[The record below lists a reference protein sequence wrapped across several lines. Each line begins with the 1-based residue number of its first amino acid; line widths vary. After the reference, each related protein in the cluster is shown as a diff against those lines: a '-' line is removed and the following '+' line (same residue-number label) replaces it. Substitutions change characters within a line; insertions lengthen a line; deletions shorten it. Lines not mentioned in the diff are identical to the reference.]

1 MATAIRLKFSR
12 KGPVS
17 YLGHLDILRYFQ
29 KAILRAGIDIRYSE
43 GFNPHQILSF
53 AYPLGV
59 SMETEGDYCDIEVN
73 SFESVDAIVN
83 SLNDVMNEGISIVS
97 GSIVPE
103 NSLNAMASVAMA
115 EYNVVLN
122 DISLINN
129 EIINDYLNQASIMIE
144 KEGKK
149 GNIKEVDIKEG
160 IKELNIIDGM
170 LHMKLLSGSAL
181 NIKPSQ
187 IIDTINKYY
196 SINLQIQK
204 IIRLEIY
211 QEINKSE
218 DDNKDTKIENENII
232 YKPLGDFDD

>member
-29 KAILRAGIDIRYSE
+29 KAILRAGLDIRYSE

-73 SFESVDAIVN
+73 SFSSLEDIVN
-83 SLNDVMNEGISIVS
+83 SMNAVMNEGISIIS
-97 GSIVPE
+97 ASIVPE
-103 NSLNAMASVAMA
+103 DQLNAMASVAMA
-115 EYNVVLN
+115 EYKIVLS
-122 DISLINN
+122 DISSISKELIDSYMSK
-129 EIINDYLNQASIMIE
+129 EEIMIE

-149 GNIKEVDIKEG
+149 GNIKEVNIKDG
-160 IKELNIIDGM
+160 ILKLDLIDGM
-170 LHMKLLSGSAL
+170 LSMRLLSGSSL

-187 IIDTINKYY
+187 VIETINKYFGLGL
-196 SINLQIQK
+196 SIQK
-204 IIRLEIY
+204 IIRVDIFRE
-211 QEINKSE
+211 KSE
-218 DDNKDTKIENENII
+218 GE
-232 YKPLGDFDD
+232 YVPLGCF